1 MSECPK
7 CHTEI
12 GKSSYCGCGW
22 KKKSWK
28 GGADE
33 YRDPFPLQ
41 CSWLSRGE
49 RCNYPGA
56 HSHNTTGGGPWYCGA
71 HDTCKN
77 PVLGSDIVEASRK
90 YRPVNSMV
98 KLQAEMQEW
107 EARQRLVYHLPKG
120 GRGWA
125 QRLKVLIDAGRVK
138 PTITVS
144 RMMEEVLQSPIRY
157 EEMPE
162 LELKKLVATV

>member
-7 CHTEI
+7 CDAEI

-28 GGADE
+28 VGADE

-41 CSWLSRGE
+41 CSWMAGGE

-71 HDTCKN
+71 HDNCGN
-77 PVLGSDIVEASRK
+77 PLLGAEIVEASRK
-90 YRPVNSMV
+90 YRPVNSLV
-98 KLQAEMQEW
+98 KLQEEMQEW
-107 EARQRLVYHLPKG
+107 EARQRLVHHLPRG

-125 QRLKVLIDAGRVK
+125 ARLKVLIDSGHVK

-144 RMMEEVLQSPIRY
+144 KMMGEVLSAPIFY
-157 EEMPE
+157 DPVPE
-162 LELKKLVATV
+162 IELKKVVATV